1 MNERSEGARNG
12 FLRSHSKMKTGETSA
27 VKYRSI
33 SAEFDVFR
41 ANRRR
46 KRALSR
52 SPRRQSVS
60 RSIDQQHREQHS
72 TSPESH
78 ELFLLST
85 KVPDVQYGAAILK
98 PSSSSS
104 ATLYSRTNSADDVRG
119 MPPSSI
125 QEGISLSEL
134 LNGRNDL
141 HYGGNLE
148 LATIRKN
155 LSMSTVADM
164 DRYESDSSDNGKL
177 QSDEDSE
184 GFRTTAKYPTK
195 FHSSTTFGTLK
206 SVNVG
211 KEEEFITSSDNND
224 SRIKHLHHDRS
235 RITDQDILSYT
246 SDKRFSYDLAQSVRK
261 ISIDHYGAEEDEINI
276 KSNTHTSESNAMYT
290 PREVRNDDASDF
302 ISESQNRHIFS
313 PYAESHS
320 SSSQRN
326 LFQEDVE
333 STPISAARHGIS
345 RIEMDRRFVASPILV
360 PPRQVILPYQGRMI
374 VKS

>member
-1 MNERSEGARNG
+1 MNDRSEGARNG

-52 SPRRQSVS
+52 SPRRKSVS

-98 PSSSSS
+98 PPSSSS

-134 LNGRNDL
+134 LNGRNDCSL
-141 HYGGNLE
+141 PLSEESDSY
-148 LATIRKN
+148 
-155 LSMSTVADM
+155 LSMSATVDM
-164 DRYESDSSDNGKL
+164 DRF
-177 QSDEDSE
+177 
-184 GFRTTAKYPTK
+184 FRIVANSK
-195 FHSSTTFGTLK
+195 F
-206 SVNVG
+206 
-211 KEEEFITSSDNND
+211 
-224 SRIKHLHHDRS
+224 
-235 RITDQDILSYT
+235 
-246 SDKRFSYDLAQSVRK
+246 
-261 ISIDHYGAEEDEINI
+261 
-276 KSNTHTSESNAMYT
+276 
-290 PREVRNDDASDF
+290 
-302 ISESQNRHIFS
+302 
-313 PYAESHS
+313 
-320 SSSQRN
+320 
-326 LFQEDVE
+326 
-333 STPISAARHGIS
+333 
-345 RIEMDRRFVASPILV
+345 
-360 PPRQVILPYQGRMI
+360 PP
-374 VKS
+374 